1 MSYPNKTTELTLEYP
16 VEHAGKTIEVLTI
29 RRPKVRDN
37 MIAGKKDDDAD
48 KEITLMSMLA
58 EVDDQVIHELDMN
71 DYLAFQ
77 KVITDFRKKPTS
89 QSETSS
95 EA

>member
-1 MSYPNKTTELTLEYP
+1 MSYPNKTVDLPLEFP
-16 VEHAGKTIEVLTI
+16 VEHAGKKIETLTI

-37 MIAGKKDDDAD
+37 MIAGKKEDDAD

-58 EVDDQVIHELDMN
+58 DVDDQVIHELDMN

-77 KVITDFRKKPTS
+77 KKIKDFRKKPTS
-89 QSETSS
+89 PNETSS
-95 EA
+95 AE